1 MWFLHKTSQPIEEYA
16 IILAMKVSELGEFGL
31 IDLLDK
37 MIADAQINTASPDLL
52 IGIGDDT
59 AAWKCTEQV
68 QLATVDTMVQDIHFT
83 LETISWEELGWKSL
97 AINISDI
104 AAMGGLPHYAL
115 VALAL
120 PDNTESEDI
129 AGLYRGMIDIA
140 RQYKVAIAG
149 GNISRAS
156 RVSVTV
162 TVLGGCPDNK
172 ILRRS
177 TAKSGDTIAVTGY
190 AGSAA
195 AGLEMLKKKLAF
207 RSKITGYL
215 KNAFLHPVPRIE
227 EGRLLVKHGITTAI
241 DTSDGLLADL
251 RHICEAS
258 GVGAKVITDLIPVN
272 EIVKA
277 SFKQKALELALGGG
291 EDYEL
296 LFTGNARNI
305 AKIRQVIK
313 CPVTVIGEIVKSTPG
328 KIELF
333 DAGGNPVKTGR
344 TGWTHF

>member
-1 MWFLHKTSQPIEEYA
+1 MCFLKKKTQPIEEYA

-97 AINISDI
+97 AKNISDI

-120 PDNTESEDI
+120 PDNTASEDI

-162 TVLGGCPDNK
+162 TSLGGWPDDK
-172 ILRRS
+172 KLRGS

-190 AGSAA
+190 A
-195 AGLEMLKKKLAF
+195 
-207 RSKITGYL
+207 
-215 KNAFLHPVPRIE
+215 
-227 EGRLLVKHGITTAI
+227 
-241 DTSDGLLADL
+241 
-251 RHICEAS
+251 
-258 GVGAKVITDLIPVN
+258 
-272 EIVKA
+272 
-277 SFKQKALELALGGG
+277 
-291 EDYEL
+291 
-296 LFTGNARNI
+296 
-305 AKIRQVIK
+305 
-313 CPVTVIGEIVKSTPG
+313 
-328 KIELF
+328 
-333 DAGGNPVKTGR
+333 
-344 TGWTHF
+344 